1 MPREHCMLSLDGR
14 TRPDPNRSNEAE
26 DEIGD
31 CTQSDDMK
39 TNLPPLVVYHYIVWF
54 DVTVHYAL
62 GMAVVQGLRGYEEGW
77 RYAELGYT
85 HLQ

>member
-1 MPREHCMLSLDGR
+1 
-14 TRPDPNRSNEAE
+14 
-26 DEIGD
+26 
-31 CTQSDDMK
+31 MK